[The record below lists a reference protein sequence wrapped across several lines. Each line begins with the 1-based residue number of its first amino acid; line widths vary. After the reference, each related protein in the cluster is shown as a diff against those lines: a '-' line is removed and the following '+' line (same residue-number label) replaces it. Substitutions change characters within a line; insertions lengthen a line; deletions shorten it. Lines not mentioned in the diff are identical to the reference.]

1 MSYNTKIYKDAGGDR
16 EVAAPGAVIK
26 RGDTTFT
33 IDADGDII
41 VTGIP
46 TVDPAKVGALY
57 SNVGVLTIST
67 GP

>member
-1 MSYNTKIYKDAGGDR
+1 MSYETKIYKDNGGDR
-16 EVAAPGAVIK
+16 EVAEAGAVLK

-46 TVDPAKVGALY
+46 TVNPAKAGALY
-57 SNVGVLTIST
+57 SNAGVLTISA
-67 GP
+67 G